1 MSNIEDYLKEMSV
14 VIDRKIMAWIPR
26 KYDKESLWRTF
37 GKPAYEYSEDA
48 INECFAK
55 PFWDL
60 LDRGGKRWRPALM
73 LLIAEALGKKS
84 ADILDFV
91 VIPEVVHNGTLMV
104 DDIEDRS
111 DLRRG
116 KPCTYKLFG
125 TDVAINT
132 GNMMYFL
139 PMTVLMKNQEKIG
152 LEKTNKIFG
161 IYTQE
166 MINLSYGQAMDI
178 AWHNGMCSADR
189 LSENEYLQMCAFKT
203 GTLARMAAKIGAVL
217 AGADD
222 KTVGRVGKFA
232 EAIGI
237 AFQIQDDI
245 LNIAP
250 TEKWG
255 KEFGED
261 IKEGKRT
268 LIVIH
273 ALNKV
278 SKQDRER
285 LIKILGEH
293 TSYEKRLAEAID
305 IIKASGAVEYAK
317 EFSRKL
323 VKASWNDIDKF
334 LPESKAKTLL
344 KDFAYFLIERK
355 I

>member
-1 MSNIEDYLKEMSV
+1 MGAIEDYLKETSV
-14 VIDRKIMAWIPR
+14 VVNRKIEEWIPR
-26 KYDKESLWRTF
+26 KYGKSALAQTF
-37 GKPAYEYSEDA
+37 GKPSYEYCEEA
-48 INECFAK
+48 MNECFAK

-73 LLIAEALGKKS
+73 LLIAEALGKDQKG
-84 ADILDFV
+84 ILDFV

-116 KPCTYKLFG
+116 KACTYKLFG

-139 PMTVLMKNQEKIG
+139 PMAVLMRNEKKIG
-152 LEKTNKIFG
+152 AEKTNGIFEAW
-161 IYTQE
+161 TQE

-178 AWHNGMCSADR
+178 AWHNQLCDDNV
-189 LSENEYLQMCAFKT
+189 SEAQYLQMCAFKT
-203 GTLARMAAKIGAVL
+203 GTLARMAAKIGAIL
-217 AGADD
+217 AGADSRIVE
-222 KTVGRVGKFA
+222 KVGKFA
-232 EAIGI
+232 ESVGI

-250 TEKWG
+250 SEGWG

-261 IKEGKRT
+261 IKEGKMT
-268 LIVIH
+268 LMVIH
-273 ALNKV
+273 TLKKA
-278 SKQDRER
+278 SARDRER
-285 LIKILGEH
+285 LMKILGEH
-293 TSYEKRLAEAID
+293 TSDRKKLAEAMG

-323 VKASWNDIDKF
+323 VKASWDDVESNLK
-334 LPESKAKTLL
+334 ESKAKSLL
-344 KDFAYFLIERK
+344 KEFAYFLIERK